1 VAGHEPAAAEL
12 VRGAV
17 TSDASPAARF
27 LDALADRLAIGA
39 ASVVAVLDP
48 GCVVLG
54 GEVGQAGGE
63 ALAARVAER
72 VGRMSPLH
80 TEVRASTLGGAAVLR
95 GALLTARDRA
105 QDDLFTPPGTP
116 SRDAH

>member
-1 VAGHEPAAAEL
+1 VHPLG
-12 VRGAV
+12 
-17 TSDASPAARF
+17 DAHATPGTRPSVDAHARF

-63 ALAARVAER
+63 VLAARVEAR
-72 VGRMSPLH
+72 LAALSPLP
-80 TEVRASTLGGAAVLR
+80 TEVRPSALGGAAVLR
-95 GALLTARDRA
+95 GALLMARDTA
-105 QDDLFTPPGTP
+105 QDELFAPP
-116 SRDAH
+116 R